1 MSFDEKNELNDFDFS
16 KEIEMPEEM
25 DTGAIAENI
34 QSIADSSAGMEE
46 MELYDDNSTKVM
58 DAIPHTKGVISDL
71 QLLPEDDTSTDI
83 GLTRLMPDSD
93 NYDLGE
99 LQDIVDGKESDPIS
113 LDDALSADV
122 EEAGPEILQDDISL
136 SGRAEEEL
144 GDLSYHDEDVET
156 VRPHREHSAE
166 HRRPEHRDGEHRRAE
181 HRDGEHR
188 RPEHRDGEHRRPE
201 HKDGEH
207 RRAEHKD
214 TEHRSAEHKRP
225 VKSSDVRHKSAEHS
239 SSHKKFEDHA
249 STKGYKG
256 PRIEKEEKRKF
267 GLFDMVLIGVGAV
280 ALIGVAI
287 FLTVYL
293 RKSSYNHKVENV
305 AEIGEKLASLGGV
318 GQTGIDGIIAHRTT
332 ATIDSIT
339 DDTESG
345 PSVEISVNFSSMEKD
360 LKIKFSDKVT
370 DELITGVLFK
380 VEAKS
385 PDDKS
390 LTWTDDDKDGII
402 YEENLKPGIYKVKI
416 ANVDK
421 YKFPDKETDVTVK
434 EKISYTAI
442 NIVNEIKKEK
452 DINVALED
460 GRVNEID
467 TGVQLQDTVAWV
479 NTASKT
485 VYQEVAKTDVVE
497 PVKKAG
503 LSTTSRN
510 AEPTPDPTSEEQNSE
525 PASETTSEQTSEPAS
540 EPASEKASE
549 QTSEETSEQTPE
561 KKPITNATLNYQTAT
576 LTKGDKLELKV
587 TPTPSD
593 APISDVSYVSS
604 HPEIATVDK
613 NGNVTAVAVGT
624 AVITCK
630 IIGRDNTDGPKTPSC
645 TVTVIDAPY
654 VKSIKLSQTTANMAV
669 KATLELKATLDVSE
683 TTVSKE
689 VIWSSS
695 NQGYATVDNNGK
707 VTAVT
712 ETPKGQSVT
721 ITCTTKANGKEGK
734 PLTATCVITISGAS
748 TDTTTPL
755 KDKSGNQVFVKD
767 GDNFREAKSADYYK
781 YSNFYIK
788 KTVYNGWQTLNGKT
802 MYYKADGTFV
812 TGEQVIGGVKYNFAN
827 DGSLS
832 MGGGTRGIDV
842 SSWNGNIDWNAVK
855 NSGVSF
861 VIIRCG
867 YRGYTQGGLI
877 EDSKFHTYASGAE
890 AAGLKV
896 GVYFFSQA
904 TNEREAVEEASM
916 AISMAKS
923 HKISYPIFIDSEYG
937 AANHNGRAD
946 RLDKATRTACV
957 RAFCETVR
965 SSGYTPGV
973 YASKSWYYNNLDAGQ
988 LNNYK
993 IWLAHYCAQTDYK
1006 GKYELWQSSNTGRIN
1021 GISGNVDINT
1031 SYLGY

>member
-1 MSFDEKNELNDFDFS
+1 MSFDENNELNDFDFS

-188 RPEHRDGEHRRPE
+188 RPEH
-201 HKDGEH
+201 KDGEH

-214 TEHRSAEHKRP
+214 AEHRSAEHKRP

-256 PRIEKEEKRKF
+256 PRIEREEKRKF

-510 AEPTPDPTSEEQNSE
+510 AEPTPDSSEENNSEPTSEKASE
-525 PASETTSEQTSEPAS
+525 PTSETTSEPAS

-549 QTSEETSEQTPE
+549 QTSEETSEPASETL
-561 KKPITNATLNYQTAT
+561 KPITAATLNKSEAT
-576 LTKGDKLELKV
+576 MIIGEKLQLSLSL
-587 TPTPSD
+587 TPSD
-593 APISDVSYVSS
+593 APVKTVTWQSS
-604 HPEIATVDK
+604 NTGVATVSGGLVEAK
-613 NGNVTAVAVGT
+613 GKGEAT
-624 AVITCK
+624 ITCVVR
-630 IIGRDNTDGPKTPSC
+630 GRDNTSDYMPTCKI
-645 TVTVIDAPY
+645 TVTDGY
-654 VKSIKLSQTTANMAV
+654 VTALKLNKTTETMAV
-669 KATLELKATLDVSE
+669 KATLQLTATVDVSA

-689 VIWSSS
+689 VIWTSS
-695 NQGYATVDNNGK
+695 NNGYATVDSTGK

-712 ETPKGQSVT
+712 ETPKGQNVT
-721 ITCTTKANGKEGK
+721 ITCTTKMKNKEGK

-802 MYYKADGTFV
+802 MYYKADGNFV